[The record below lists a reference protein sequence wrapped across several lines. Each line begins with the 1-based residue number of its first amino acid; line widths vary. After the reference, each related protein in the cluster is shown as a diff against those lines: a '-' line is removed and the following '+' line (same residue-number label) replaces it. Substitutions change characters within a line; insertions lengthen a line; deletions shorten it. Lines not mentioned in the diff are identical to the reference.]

1 MDSQN
6 EGYLAYLLR
15 LWRVRE
21 TRDRWRVSLEDARTR
36 ELRGFASLEEA
47 IAFLQQEVTH
57 KENEGTE
64 ADRVTG
70 QQGDKATR
78 GEAD

>member
-1 MDSQN
+1 MMDSQN
-6 EGYLAYLLR
+6 DAYLAYLLR

-47 IAFLQQEVTH
+47 LAFLQREMSARPTPR
-57 KENEGTE
+57 N
-64 ADRVTG
+64 
-70 QQGDKATR
+70 
-78 GEAD
+78 

>member
-6 EGYLAYLLR
+6 EAYLAYLLR

-21 TRDRWRVSLEDARTR
+21 TQEKWRVSLEDARTR

-47 IAFLQQEVTH
+47 LAFLQKEAVGKDDPNQFNQIKEVTDVQ
-57 KENEGTE
+57 
-64 ADRVTG
+64 A
-70 QQGDKATR
+70 
-78 GEAD
+78 

>member
-6 EGYLAYLLR
+6 EAYLAYLLR

-21 TRDRWRVSLEDARTR
+21 TQDKWRVSLEDARTR

-47 IAFLQQEVTH
+47 LGFLQKEVVGKDDDEQE
-57 KENEGTE
+57 
-64 ADRVTG
+64 DRLALSESIHS
-70 QQGDKATR
+70 D
-78 GEAD
+78 

>member
-6 EGYLAYLLR
+6 DAYLAYLLR

-21 TRDRWRVSLEDARTR
+21 TRDKWRVSLEDARTR

-47 IAFLQQEVTH
+47 LVFLQKEVVSKNDEDQED
-57 KENEGTE
+57 
-64 ADRVTG
+64 DRL
-70 QQGDKATR
+70 ALS
-78 GEAD
+78 E

>member
-6 EGYLAYLLR
+6 EAYLAYLLR

-21 TRDRWRVSLEDARTR
+21 TRDQWRVSLEDARTR

-47 IAFLQQEVTH
+47 LAFLQKEVARKDDAEQE
-57 KENEGTE
+57 ES
-64 ADRVTG
+64 
-70 QQGDKATR
+70 
-78 GEAD
+78 

>member
-6 EGYLAYLLR
+6 DAYQAYLLR

-47 IAFLQQEVTH
+47 LTFLQQETSH
-57 KENEGTE
+57 KESEGQDE
-64 ADRVTG
+64 G
-70 QQGDKATR
+70 S
-78 GEAD
+78 